1 MALPTNRR
9 ARIAELRRRII
20 AKYATAW
27 RAHDL
32 DDRITFGDP
41 TRNNPQA
48 FE

>member
-20 AKYATAW
+20 AKYVDAW

-32 DDRITFGDP
+32 D
-41 TRNNPQA
+41 
-48 FE
+48 E